1 MADLLKGVPAAK
13 ALTETLRARAEGLK
27 TREISPCLAI
37 VRVGARE
44 DDLSYER
51 GAMKRCDKVGISVRR
66 IVLPETVSQES
77 MLTEIGKLNRD
88 KDIHGVLLFRPLPK
102 TLDDRAICEELLPE
116 KDVDGITSGSLAAVY
131 AGTKQG
137 YPPCTAAA
145 CVELLKHYQI
155 PVSGKRAMIIGR
167 SLVIGRPV
175 SMLLM
180 AENATVTICHSRTQ
194 NLSEICREADII
206 VAAAGK
212 AGMIGKDFLRPGQV
226 VLDIGIHVNTDGS
239 LCGDVRFDEAEPI
252 VKAITPV
259 PGGVGAVTTAIL
271 AEHVLTAAEISAGK

>member
-1 MADLLKGVPAAK
+1 MAELLKGVVAAK
-13 ALTETLRARAEGLK
+13 ALTETLRARAETLNARG
-27 TREISPCLAI
+27 IFPCLAI

-51 GAMKRCDKVGISVRR
+51 GAMKRCSKVGISVRR
-66 IVLPETVSQES
+66 IVLPETVSQKS

-88 KDIHGVLLFRPLPK
+88 KDVHGVLLFRPLPK

-131 AGTKQG
+131 AGTKHG
-137 YPPCTAAA
+137 YSPCTAAA

-155 PVSGKRAMIIGR
+155 PVSGKRAVIIGR

-175 SMLLM
+175 SMLLL

-239 LCGDVRFDEAEPI
+239 LCGDVRLDEAEPI